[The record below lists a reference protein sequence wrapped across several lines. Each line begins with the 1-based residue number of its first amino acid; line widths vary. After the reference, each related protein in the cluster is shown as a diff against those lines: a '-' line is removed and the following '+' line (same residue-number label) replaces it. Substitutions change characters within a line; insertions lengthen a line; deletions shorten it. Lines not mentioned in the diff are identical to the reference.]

1 MPIFQCLTGFL
12 KLVFNIC
19 MPVRANMGKPPKEIR
34 LLKDHLAKHQLKL
47 TRQREYILQA
57 FLQNEHITAEQ
68 MYRLL
73 AKKDPHIGLA
83 TIYRTL
89 NLFCEAGLAQARH
102 FGSQTQYDNVAHKG
116 HHDHL
121 ICTGCGK
128 IVEFENQ
135 EIERL
140 QEQVANRNG
149 FTIKTHKLELYGLCS
164 HCRH

>member
-1 MPIFQCLTGFL
+1 MH
-12 KLVFNIC
+12 
-19 MPVRANMGKPPKEIR
+19 KPPKEISA
-34 LLKDHLAKHQLKL
+34 LKEHLAKHQLNL

-68 MYRLL
+68 MYRQL

-102 FGSQTQYDNVAHKG
+102 FGSQTQYDNATHKG

-128 IVEFENQ
+128 IMEFENQ

-140 QEQVANRNG
+140 QEHVATRHG

>member
-1 MPIFQCLTGFL
+1 
-12 KLVFNIC
+12 
-19 MPVRANMGKPPKEIR
+19 MPVRAHMAKPPKEISV
-34 LLKDHLAKHQLKL
+34 LKDHLARHQLKL

-121 ICTGCGK
+121 ICTGCGR
-128 IVEFENQ
+128 IVEFENE

-140 QEQVANRNG
+140 QSQVASRHG
-149 FTIKTHKLELYGLCS
+149 FAITTHKLELYGLCS